1 MCHQNLMRHRYFV
14 TCRKNKG
21 ASMNKLLTTLFAVA
35 LLSGCGQSEQPAE
48 APAAPQASEV
58 AEAIA
63 LSAPLNVPVVD
74 YVWNSTAE
82 GMTDE
87 QFADIVTRW
96 NARIDAGG
104 YDMTGSNILRPQ
116 FETDDYDFIWVLLWP
131 SMEARDLAWADWNAN
146 QVEEWTAE
154 LNGALS

>member
-1 MCHQNLMRHRYFV
+1 
-14 TCRKNKG
+14 RKNKG

-63 LSAPLNVPVVD
+63 PSAPQASEVAEAIAPSAPLNVPVVD

-87 QFADIVTRW
+87 QFAAQGEEGFAVHQADHPGI
-96 NARIDAGG
+96 IDHAF
-104 YDMTGSNILRPQ
+104 L
-116 FETDDYDFIWVLLWP
+116 
-131 SMEARDLAWADWNAN
+131 
-146 QVEEWTAE
+146 
-154 LNGALS
+154 GAL